1 MSWASRRRT
10 AYLSGVIVFLVIII
24 GGPLLYWW
32 ISSIPPSCPIGTMR
46 PSGMSNGSCSELDP
60 RYLQPTA
67 VMWARSFKVREDTY
81 TAVAYISNPNPKAG
95 VERAHYKMGLYD
107 SGNVLIAEREG
118 ETFIMP
124 GSITPVIET
133 GIYTGNRDVV
143 HTYFQITDPALI
155 WKGATNLAEGIKISN
170 QTVSN
175 FDFAPKIEAQV
186 HNVSLDTMRNI
197 SFVAVLFDTAG
208 NSFAASGTALP
219 ELAAGAGSPISFI
232 WPQSFAIPVGRIDI
246 IPLLTPALEPTS

>member
-1 MSWASRRRT
+1 MSD
-10 AYLSGVIVFLVIII
+10 
-24 GGPLLYWW
+24 GP
-32 ISSIPPSCPIGTMR
+32 
-46 PSGMSNGSCSELDP
+46 CSELDP

-124 GSITPVIET
+124 GSITPVIES
-133 GIYTGNRDVV
+133 GIYTGNRMVV

-155 WKGATNLAEGIKISN
+155 WKEATNPAEGIKVSN

-175 FDFAPKIEAQV
+175 FDFAPKVEAQAR
-186 HNVSLDTMRNI
+186 NASLDTMRTI

-208 NSFAASGTALP
+208 NAFAASGTRLS
-219 ELAAGAGSPISFI
+219 ELASGASSPISFT
-232 WPQSFAIPVGRIDI
+232 WPQAFTIPVGRIDI
-246 IPLLTPALEPTS
+246 IPLHTPTLEPTT